1 MRCKPKACAFR
12 AESGLLEQSLREPG
26 LSEHRKGYELAQA
39 LRKPASWLLIGLG
52 FSAGLPFLLVG
63 ATMGMWLRQAG
74 VTLTLISFLTG
85 IGLMYGLKVLWAPW
99 MDKVRLPLLYRWLG
113 QRRSYMLL
121 AQLLIAAGLLLM
133 AWVGPKDVGAFLA
146 AGLLVAFAAASQEIA
161 IDAWRVEETSGE
173 ASQALNP
180 SLYSLGY
187 RTGNLV
193 TSSLALV
200 LADAVGWS
208 GAYTVMAGCLVV
220 GVIATLLAPRT
231 ATELRERPAQSL
243 RQLLIDPF
251 SAFVREHA
259 GAAFV
264 ILLLVALYRLP
275 DYVIGPVVGP
285 MYTDTGLSNT
295 AVAALRGSLGL
306 IVSYAGIALGGGCVL
321 WLGLER
327 ALWLGAA
334 TTIVSKLGFAWMSL
348 AHGNLAVFTAVLA
361 CDDLSNG
368 VAETAVIA
376 FMTRMTGRDFTLTH
390 YALMYSVMAFTG
402 KVLKMF
408 SGQAIDAMT
417 PHMGLF
423 PAYAVFFAG
432 CAALGLPTLAIVWS
446 VRRKGVFAAD

>member
-1 MRCKPKACAFR
+1 M
-12 AESGLLEQSLREPG
+12 
-26 LSEHRKGYELAQA
+26 SERHTGSELAAA
-39 LRKPASWLLIGLG
+39 LKKPASWLLIGLG

-121 AQLLIAAGLLLM
+121 SQLLIAVGLLLM
-133 AWVGPKDVGAFLA
+133 GAIGPKGNIGAFLA

-161 IDAWRVEETSGE
+161 VDAWRVEETSS
-173 ASQALNP
+173 ATDQALNP
-180 SLYSLGY
+180 SLYSFGY

-200 LADAVGWS
+200 LADAIGWA
-208 GAYTVMAGCLVV
+208 GAYAAMAGCLVI

-231 ATELRERPAQSL
+231 ATELRERPAQSV
-243 RQLLIDPF
+243 RQLLIEPF
-251 SAFVREHA
+251 QAFVREHA
-259 GAAFV
+259 GAAAV
-264 ILLLVALYRLP
+264 ILAFVALYRLP
-275 DYVIGPVVGP
+275 DFVLGPVVGP
-285 MYTDTGLSNT
+285 MYTDTGISNT

-306 IVSYAGIALGGGCVL
+306 VVSYAGIALGGGCVL

-334 TTIVSKLGFAWMSL
+334 TTIISKLGFAWMSL
-348 AHGNLAVFTAVLA
+348 AHGSLTVFATVLA

-368 VAETAVIA
+368 IAETAIIA

-408 SGQAIDAMT
+408 SGQTIDALT
-417 PHMGLF
+417 PHIGLF
-423 PAYAVFFAG
+423 PAYAAFFAG
-432 CAALGLPTLAIVWS
+432 CAALGIPTLAILWQAA
-446 VRRKGVFAAD
+446 RKGVFAAAQNRCRV

>member
-1 MRCKPKACAFR
+1 MI
-12 AESGLLEQSLREPG
+12 ESALLAQGFKEPE
-26 LSEHRKGYELAQA
+26 LSERHKWSQVATA
-39 LRKPASWLLIGLG
+39 LRRPASWLLIGLG

-99 MDKVRLPLLYRWLG
+99 MDKVRLPLLYPWLG

-121 AQLLIAAGLLLM
+121 SQLLIAAGLLLM
-133 AWVGPKDVGAFLA
+133 GLLGPKANIGAFLA

-161 IDAWRVEETSGE
+161 VDAWRVEETSSE
-173 ASQALNP
+173 ADQALNP
-180 SLYSLGY
+180 SLYSFGY

-193 TSSLALV
+193 TSSLALA
-200 LADAVGWS
+200 LADAVGWT
-208 GAYTVMAGCLVV
+208 GAYAAMAGCMII

-231 ATELRERPAQSL
+231 ATDLRERPARTA

-251 SAFVREHA
+251 AAFVREHA
-259 GAAFV
+259 GTAAV
-264 ILLLVALYRLP
+264 ILIFVALYRLP
-275 DYVIGPVVGP
+275 DYVLGPVVGP

-306 IVSYAGIALGGGCVL
+306 VVSYAGIALGGGCVL

-327 ALWLGAA
+327 ALWLGAV

-348 AHGNLAVFTAVLA
+348 AHGSLAVFATVLA

-368 VAETAVIA
+368 IAETAIIA
-376 FMTRMTGRDFTLTH
+376 FMTRMTGRDFTVTH
-390 YALMYSVMAFTG
+390 YALMVSVMAFTG
-402 KVLKMF
+402 KILKMF

-417 PHMGLF
+417 PHIGLF
-423 PAYAVFFAG
+423 PAYAAFFAG
-432 CAALGLPTLAIVWS
+432 CAILGAPTLAILWS
-446 VRRKGVFAAD
+446 VRRKGVFAAA

>member
-1 MRCKPKACAFR
+1 M
-12 AESGLLEQSLREPG
+12 
-26 LSEHRKGYELAQA
+26 SEHRKGSELVQA
-39 LRKPASWLLIGLG
+39 LKKPASWLLIGLG

-99 MDKVRLPLLYRWLG
+99 MDKVRLPLLYPWLG

-121 AQLLIAAGLLLM
+121 SQLLIAAGLLLM
-133 AWVGPKDVGAFLA
+133 GTVGPKDVGAFLA

-161 IDAWRVEETSGE
+161 VDAWRVEETSSV

-200 LADAVGWS
+200 LADAMGWA
-208 GAYTVMAGCLVV
+208 GAYAVMAGCMTI

-231 ATELRERPAQSL
+231 ASEAREKPIRTT

-251 SAFVREHA
+251 AAFVREHA
-259 GAAFV
+259 GSALV
-264 ILLLVALYRLP
+264 ILAFVALYRLP
-275 DYVIGPVVGP
+275 DYVLGPVVGP
-285 MYTDTGLSNT
+285 MYTDTGISNT

-327 ALWLGAA
+327 ALWLGAV

-348 AHGNLAVFTAVLA
+348 AHGSLTVFTLA
-361 CDDLSNG
+361 LAGDDLSNG
-368 VAETAVIA
+368 IAETAIIA
-376 FMTRMTGRDFTLTH
+376 FMTRMTGRGFPLTH

-408 SGQAIDAMT
+408 SGQTIDLLT
-417 PHMGLF
+417 PHIGLF
-423 PAYAVFFAG
+423 PAYAAFFAG
-432 CAALGLPTLAIVWS
+432 CAALGVPSLAILWS
-446 VRRKGVFAAD
+446 VARKGVFAAA

>member
-1 MRCKPKACAFR
+1 MSA
-12 AESGLLEQSLREPG
+12 
-26 LSEHRKGYELAQA
+26 HRKGSELVQA
-39 LRKPASWLLIGLG
+39 LKKPASWLLLGLG

-133 AWVGPKDVGAFLA
+133 AVMGPKHVGAFIG

-161 IDAWRVEETSGE
+161 IDAWRVEETSSE
-173 ASQALNP
+173 ADQALNP
-180 SLYSLGY
+180 SLYSFGY

-200 LADAVGWS
+200 LADAIGWP
-208 GAYTVMAGCLVV
+208 GAYAVMAACLIV
-220 GVIATLLAPRT
+220 GVVSTLLAPRT
-231 ATELRERPAQSL
+231 VTELRERPAQSV
-243 RQLLIDPF
+243 RQLLIEPF
-251 SAFVREHA
+251 LAFIREHA
-259 GAAFV
+259 GAAAV
-264 ILLLVALYRLP
+264 ILAFVALYRLP
-275 DYVIGPVVGP
+275 DYVLGPVVGP

-306 IVSYAGIALGGGCVL
+306 VVSYAGIALGGGCVL

-334 TTIVSKLGFAWMSL
+334 TTIVSKLGFAWLSL
-348 AHGNLAVFTAVLA
+348 AHGSLPVFAAVLA
-361 CDDLSNG
+361 GDDLSNG
-368 VAETAVIA
+368 IAETAMIA

-402 KVLKMF
+402 KILKMF
-408 SGQAIDAMT
+408 SGQVIDAMT
-417 PHMGLF
+417 PHLGLF
-423 PAYAVFFAG
+423 PAYAAFFAG
-432 CAALGLPTLAIVWS
+432 CAALGVPALAILWS

>member
-1 MRCKPKACAFR
+1 M
-12 AESGLLEQSLREPG
+12 
-26 LSEHRKGYELAQA
+26 SERHTWSELGQA
-39 LRKPASWLLIGLG
+39 LKKPASWLLIGLG

-74 VTLTLISFLTG
+74 VTLTLIGFLTG

-99 MDKVRLPLLYRWLG
+99 MDKVRLPLLYPWLG

-121 AQLLIAAGLLLM
+121 SQLLIAAGLLFM
-133 AWVGPKDVGAFLA
+133 AGLGPKANIWAFLA

-161 IDAWRVEETSGE
+161 VDAWRVEETSSK

-180 SLYSLGY
+180 SLYSFGY

-200 LADAVGWS
+200 LADTLGWP
-208 GAYTVMAGCLVV
+208 GAYAAMAGCMVV

-231 ATELRERPAQSL
+231 TTELREKPA
-243 RQLLIDPF
+243 RTVKQLLIDPF
-251 SAFVREHA
+251 AAFVREHA
-259 GAAFV
+259 STAAI
-264 ILLLVALYRLP
+264 ILVFIALYRLP
-275 DYVIGPVVGP
+275 DYVLGPVVGP
-285 MYTDTGLSNT
+285 MYTDTGISNT

-306 IVSYAGIALGGGCVL
+306 VVSYAGIALGGGCVL

-327 ALWLGAA
+327 ALWLGAL
-334 TTIVSKLGFAWMSL
+334 TTIISKLGFAWMSL
-348 AHGNLAVFTAVLA
+348 AHGNLAVFTTVLA

-368 VAETAVIA
+368 IAETAIIA

-402 KVLKMF
+402 KILKMF
-408 SGQAIDAMT
+408 SGQTIDAMA
-417 PHMGLF
+417 PHIGLF
-423 PAYAVFFAG
+423 PAYAAFFAG
-432 CAALGLPTLAIVWS
+432 CAALGVPSLAILWS
-446 VRRKGVFAAD
+446 VRRKGVFATA